1 MPIDPDVLAYDVDA
15 VRHVLPK
22 LYRPSGVLKQ
32 SRSLDAAA
40 DDGVGVDTAMSSR
53 SSSSSTSTSSS
64 DRRRGDGDG
73 GMRGALWRSSA
84 RRSSVVGGAGSASR
98 ASARGMGTTRVTRGA
113 TAVTVASLRAAAT
126 RRRGGVGVES
136 ESVTTMRREDDDDDD
151 DDDDENPSNST
162 QSDDDDG
169 IIDDDAATDSG
180 AAPAPS
186 TSARGRRERAEA
198 SKHKPFGGKRAT
210 RLPDAD
216 DIAFAYASF
225 DVKKRGFFS
234 ARDIRRVAD
243 ANGFADW
250 TDDDVRRMSAAFK
263 PKRVR
268 DAMSADDPTMFKLTR
283 DEFSDVVR
291 RSGARVGD

>member
-1 MPIDPDVLAYDVDA
+1 
-15 VRHVLPK
+15 
-22 LYRPSGVLKQ
+22 
-32 SRSLDAAA
+32 
-40 DDGVGVDTAMSSR
+40 
-53 SSSSSTSTSSS
+53 
-64 DRRRGDGDG
+64 
-73 GMRGALWRSSA
+73 
-84 RRSSVVGGAGSASR
+84 
-98 ASARGMGTTRVTRGA
+98 MGTTRVTRGA

-151 DDDDENPSNST
+151 DDDDENPSSSA
-162 QSDDDDG
+162 QSDDDDDD
-169 IIDDDAATDSG
+169 IVDDDVTDSG
-180 AAPAPS
+180 AAPS
-186 TSARGRRERAEA
+186 TSARGRRERAET
-198 SKHKPFGGKRAT
+198 SKHKPVGGKRAT

-216 DIAFAYASF
+216 DIAFAYARL

>member
-1 MPIDPDVLAYDVDA
+1 
-15 VRHVLPK
+15 
-22 LYRPSGVLKQ
+22 
-32 SRSLDAAA
+32 
-40 DDGVGVDTAMSSR
+40 
-53 SSSSSTSTSSS
+53 
-64 DRRRGDGDG
+64 
-73 GMRGALWRSSA
+73 
-84 RRSSVVGGAGSASR
+84 
-98 ASARGMGTTRVTRGA
+98 MGTTRVTRGA
-113 TAVTVASLRAAAT
+113 TAAAVATARATAT

-151 DDDDENPSNST
+151 DDDDENPSSSA
-162 QSDDDDG
+162 QSDDDDDD
-169 IIDDDAATDSG
+169 IVDDDVTDSG
-180 AAPAPS
+180 AAPS
-186 TSARGRRERAEA
+186 TSARGRRERAET
-198 SKHKPFGGKRAT
+198 SKHKPVGGKRAT

>member
-1 MPIDPDVLAYDVDA
+1 
-15 VRHVLPK
+15 
-22 LYRPSGVLKQ
+22 
-32 SRSLDAAA
+32 
-40 DDGVGVDTAMSSR
+40 
-53 SSSSSTSTSSS
+53 
-64 DRRRGDGDG
+64 
-73 GMRGALWRSSA
+73 
-84 RRSSVVGGAGSASR
+84 
-98 ASARGMGTTRVTRGA
+98 MGTTRVTRG
-113 TAVTVASLRAAAT
+113 TVAAAT
-126 RRRGGVGVES
+126 AAAAVRATAKRRRGGVGGES
-136 ESVTTMRREDDDDDD
+136 ETVATIRREDDD
-151 DDDDENPSNST
+151 DDDDENPSSSA
-162 QSDDDDG
+162 QSDDDDDD
-169 IIDDDAATDSG
+169 IVDDDVTDSG
-180 AAPAPS
+180 AAPS
-186 TSARGRRERAEA
+186 TSARGRRERAET
-198 SKHKPFGGKRAT
+198 SKHKPVGGKRAT

>member
-1 MPIDPDVLAYDVDA
+1 
-15 VRHVLPK
+15 
-22 LYRPSGVLKQ
+22 
-32 SRSLDAAA
+32 
-40 DDGVGVDTAMSSR
+40 
-53 SSSSSTSTSSS
+53 
-64 DRRRGDGDG
+64 
-73 GMRGALWRSSA
+73 
-84 RRSSVVGGAGSASR
+84 
-98 ASARGMGTTRVTRGA
+98 MGTTRVTRG
-113 TAVTVASLRAAAT
+113 TVAAAT
-126 RRRGGVGVES
+126 AAAAVRATAKRRRGGVGVES
-136 ESVTTMRREDDDDDD
+136 ETVATMRREDDD

-162 QSDDDDG
+162 QSDDDDD
-169 IIDDDAATDSG
+169 IVDDDAATDSG
-180 AAPAPS
+180 AAPSSS
-186 TSARGRRERAEA
+186 TPARGRRERAET

-225 DVKKRGFFS
+225 DVKTRGFFS

>member
-1 MPIDPDVLAYDVDA
+1 
-15 VRHVLPK
+15 
-22 LYRPSGVLKQ
+22 
-32 SRSLDAAA
+32 
-40 DDGVGVDTAMSSR
+40 
-53 SSSSSTSTSSS
+53 
-64 DRRRGDGDG
+64 
-73 GMRGALWRSSA
+73 
-84 RRSSVVGGAGSASR
+84 
-98 ASARGMGTTRVTRGA
+98 MGTTRVTRGA
-113 TAVTVASLRAAAT
+113 VVAAAAVRAT
-126 RRRGGVGVES
+126 AKRRRGGVGVES
-136 ESVTTMRREDDDDDD
+136 ETVTTMRREDDDDDD
-151 DDDDENPSNST
+151 DEDDENPSNST

-216 DIAFAYASF
+216 DIAFAYARF

-268 DAMSADDPTMFKLTR
+268 GAMSADDPTMFKLTR